1 MYANIGDEIL
11 TNHLCANV
19 EGGEK
24 DSCQVRTLTKRVTTG
39 NSDELTG

>member
-1 MYANIGDEIL
+1 MFANVRREIL

-39 NSDELTG
+39 NSDEPTG